1 MAFVQNRFAVFF
13 YINNIGVDVGD
24 DGFGSVVLALDLN
37 LDVQLFRNLCKLHL
51 DRLGVHQSAG
61 LFQLLGGD
69 AVDDLQLLFRLRN
82 DGADGHR
89 ILDAD

>member
-1 MAFVQNRFAVFF
+1 M
-13 YINNIGVDVGD
+13 DVGD
-24 DGFGSVVLALDLN
+24 DGFCGVVLALDLN

-69 AVDDLQLLFRLRN
+69 AIDDLQLLFRLRN
-82 DGADGHR
+82 DSADGHR